1 MKDVLVIQVEKYII
15 DTEAIFILILLKS
28 SFEKMFLGLGGGDI
42 KKIRRLHMNYGFELM
57 SEIIPLCI
65 VAVLGIDM
73 KKGGEKIFTIYY
85 YFINHRNPNT
95 DCNTFCMFIKIP
107 QSNSR
112 HIMATALLLSL
123 RLYMFFVEKKI
134 EILFI

>member
-1 MKDVLVIQVEKYII
+1 
-15 DTEAIFILILLKS
+15 
-28 SFEKMFLGLGGGDI
+28 
-42 KKIRRLHMNYGFELM
+42 MNYGFELM

-73 KKGGEKIFTIYY
+73 KKGGEKDFLPSIIILSIIEIPALIVTL
-85 YFINHRNPNT
+85 
-95 DCNTFCMFIKIP
+95 FCMFIKIP

-112 HIMATALLLSL
+112 HIMATAFCFRCAYICSLSK
-123 RLYMFFVEKKI
+123 KKI

>member
-1 MKDVLVIQVEKYII
+1 
-15 DTEAIFILILLKS
+15 
-28 SFEKMFLGLGGGDI
+28 
-42 KKIRRLHMNYGFELM
+42 MNYGFELM

-112 HIMATALLLSL
+112 HIMATAL
-123 RLYMFFVEKKI
+123 FAFVALIYVLCRKNRNIVHLNNRE
-134 EILFI
+134 

>member
-1 MKDVLVIQVEKYII
+1 
-15 DTEAIFILILLKS
+15 
-28 SFEKMFLGLGGGDI
+28 
-42 KKIRRLHMNYGFELM
+42 MNYGFELM

-73 KKGGEKIFTIYY
+73 KKGGEKDFLPSIIILSIIEIPTLIV
-85 YFINHRNPNT
+85 T
-95 DCNTFCMFIKIP
+95 LFCMFIKIP

-112 HIMATALLLSL
+112 HIMAQLLFLLSL